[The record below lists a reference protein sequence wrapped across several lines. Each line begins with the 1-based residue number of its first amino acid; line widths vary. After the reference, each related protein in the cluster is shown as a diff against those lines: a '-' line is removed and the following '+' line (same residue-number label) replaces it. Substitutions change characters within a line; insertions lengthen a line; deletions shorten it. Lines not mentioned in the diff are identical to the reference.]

1 MLKTYIQEASFR
13 CPRTE
18 TVGELAQILEEQPV
32 VLVRGTP
39 APGKKKVPWPIFYS
53 VTTSR
58 VRVQILNSDSIE
70 YTVNGL
76 MARAVAE

>member
-39 APGKKKVPWPIFYS
+39 APGKKES
-53 VTTSR
+53 T
-58 VRVQILNSDSIE
+58 LAN
-70 YTVNGL
+70 L
-76 MARAVAE
+76 L